1 MAVNLSE
8 PTELYDVTGANL
20 GVAAAGIRYA
30 NRDDVVVIQ
39 FSEQSKT
46 SAVFTQN
53 TFCAAP
59 VIVAKEHLLL
69 TPPKALLINS
79 GNANAVTG
87 EQGIKD
93 AYESCNIVAQTL
105 GIKTTEVLPF
115 STGVIGENLPMN
127 AMQQGIEKAINA
139 LHSNNWLPAAKA
151 IMTTDT
157 LPKAVSQKVKIN
169 GSEVTITGIAK
180 GSGMICPNMA
190 TMLSYVVTDACVS
203 QSVLDELIQQVVDE
217 SFNAISVD
225 GDTST
230 NDAFVITATQG
241 AENDLIDSIQSESGK
256 ILLIA
261 LTEVS
266 RLLAQA
272 IVRDGEGATKFVEVN
287 VHGGITHKDCAEV
300 AYTVAHSPL
309 VKTALFASDPNWG
322 RLLMAIGRA
331 DVSEL
336 DANKVSVKVN
346 ALPIVTM
353 GQPDVNYTETKGQA
367 VFNETELMI
376 DVEIGDSN
384 YSKTVWTTDL
394 SHEYISINAD
404 YRS

>member
-8 PTELYDVTGANL
+8 PTELYNVAGANL

-30 NRDDVVVIQ
+30 DRDDIVVIQ
-39 FSEQSKT
+39 FSDQSKT
-46 SAVFTQN
+46 SAVFTKN
-53 TFCAAP
+53 AFCAAP

-87 EQGIKD
+87 EQGLKD
-93 AYESCNIVAQTL
+93 AYDSCNMVAQKL
-105 GIKTTEVLPF
+105 GIKATEILPF
-115 STGVIGENLPMN
+115 STGVIGEVLPMN
-127 AMQQGIEKAINA
+127 AMQQGIEKALNS
-139 LHSNNWLPAAKA
+139 LHSDNWLPAAKA

-157 LPKAVSQKVKIN
+157 LPKAVSQKVKID

-203 QSVLDELIQQVVDE
+203 QSVLDELTQQVTDE

-230 NDAFVITATQG
+230 NDAFVITATQQ
-241 AENDLIDSIQSESGK
+241 AENSCIDSVQSEPGK
-256 ILLIA
+256 ILLTA

-266 RLLAQA
+266 KLLAQA

-287 VHGGITHKDCAEV
+287 VHGGSTHKDCAAV

-331 DVSEL
+331 DVSGL
-336 DANKVSVKVN
+336 DVNKVGVKVN
-346 ALPIVTM
+346 DLSIVTM
-353 GQPDVNYTETKGQA
+353 GQPDINYTETKGQA
-367 VFNETELMI
+367 VFNETELMVDI
-376 DVEIGDSN
+376 QIGDSTHT
-384 YSKTVWTTDL
+384 KTVWTTDL